1 MQPRPTPVPWTAA
14 GIPGDNLTTT
24 GARFP
29 RNILVDIEN
38 FGSLDEAQAPN
49 CLAPSVSKQS
59 MQSVSGPVPFPITP
73 GMQRLDGD
81 ALPGAENFPSSSCP
95 CDKLQSFSQWRR
107 ASSSDLNLQFSRQA
121 KGCLASAAAS
131 GWE

>member
-59 MQSVSGPVPFPITP
+59 M
-73 GMQRLDGD
+73 
-81 ALPGAENFPSSSCP
+81 
-95 CDKLQSFSQWRR
+95 
-107 ASSSDLNLQFSRQA
+107 
-121 KGCLASAAAS
+121 
-131 GWE
+131 